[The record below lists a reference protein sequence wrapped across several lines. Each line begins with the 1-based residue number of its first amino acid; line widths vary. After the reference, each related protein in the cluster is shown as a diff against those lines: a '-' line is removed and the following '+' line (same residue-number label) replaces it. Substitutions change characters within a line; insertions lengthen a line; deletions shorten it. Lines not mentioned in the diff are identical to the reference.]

1 MNGSRTKAI
10 LMLAAVFVAGAAAGI
25 AGDRMRLIPSAAV
38 ATETDASGAATSA
51 PSGTVIERFADELGL
66 TTQQRTEIDA
76 LLDYYAESLKELR
89 QSTQPIYQALM
100 DSVRT
105 EIEGVLDQGQRAQ
118 YRARLAER
126 YGANRPGARPD
137 SSESDR

>member
-1 MNGSRTKAI
+1 MKAI

-25 AGDRMRLIPSAAV
+25 AGDRLDLIPRAAE
-38 ATETDASGAATSA
+38 ATEADAAAPAGNA
-51 PSGTVIERFADELGL
+51 PAGTVIEQFAGELGL
-66 TTQQRTEIDA
+66 TTQQRAEIDA

-105 EIEGVLDQGQRAQ
+105 EIEGVLDDGQRAQ
-118 YRARLAER
+118 YRERLAER
-126 YGANRPGARPD
+126 YGANRPGARAD
-137 SSESDR
+137 SSESER